1 MVLYGFSC
9 SFFFELLKIFGFRK
23 AALSARSTQPA
34 TAKYNPASRTHDCNR
49 WGRSDLYLFVQHRP
63 LWSATQR
70 ESMCIYTGGWGVQTF
85 RLKGQNRNLTAN
97 TYRNMLHR
105 VE

>member
-9 SFFFELLKIFGFRK
+9 SFFFELLEDLW
-23 AALSARSTQPA
+23 LSKSSIISQINPTCHSKSTTLHLELMTVTDEGGQISISLFS
-34 TAKYNPASRTHDCNR
+34 TVL
-49 WGRSDLYLFVQHRP
+49 SDLVHKGKACAFIP
-63 LWSATQR
+63 
-70 ESMCIYTGGWGVQTF
+70 GGGVQTF

>member
-1 MVLYGFSC
+1 MVFPAAFSLNC
-9 SFFFELLKIFGFRK
+9 WRSLAFEKQHY
-23 AALSARSTQPA
+23 QPDQPNLPQQ
-34 TAKYNPASRTHDCNR
+34 KHNPASRTHDCNR

-70 ESMCIYTGGWGVQTF
+70 ESMCIYTGGGGVQTF